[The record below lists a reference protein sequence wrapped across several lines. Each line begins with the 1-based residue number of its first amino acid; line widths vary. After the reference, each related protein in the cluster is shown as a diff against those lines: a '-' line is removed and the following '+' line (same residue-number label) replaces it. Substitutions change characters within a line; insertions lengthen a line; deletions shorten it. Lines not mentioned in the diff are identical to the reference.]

1 MRWLLRL
8 LKAAF
13 TWLLALLILFE
24 EWGWEPLVR
33 LLGLL
38 ARLPVIGWVERRIAR
53 LPSYAALAVI
63 FVPAVLLLP
72 IKLLAL
78 WIIGRGHALLG
89 LIVIIVAKVAG
100 TAIVARLFMLTKP
113 ALMRLAWFERWYTR
127 WIVWKEALLVRVR
140 ASAAW
145 RAGRA
150 IKASVQRRVRRWR
163 RASADSSSGQ

>member
-1 MRWLLRL
+1 MRWLLRP
-8 LKAAF
+8 LKALG

-24 EWGWEPLVR
+24 EWGWEPLAR

-38 ARLPVIGWVERRIAR
+38 AKLPLIGWLEERIAR
-53 LPSYAALAVI
+53 LPSYAAVAVF
-63 FVPAVLLLP
+63 FVPAILLLP

-78 WIIGRGHALLG
+78 WVIGRGHALLG
-89 LIVIIVAKVAG
+89 VAVIVIAKLAG
-100 TAIVARLFMLTKP
+100 TAVVARLFMLTKP

-127 WIVWKEALLVRVR
+127 WTVWKEAVIAHVR

-150 IKASVQRRVRRWR
+150 IKAAVKRRVRSWR
-163 RASADSSSGQ
+163 RAFGSTGGE

>member
-1 MRWLLRL
+1 MRWLLRAL
-8 LKAAF
+8 TTLA

-24 EWGWEPLVR
+24 EWGWEPLAR

-38 ARLPVIGWVERRIAR
+38 AKLPLIGWLEQRIAR
-53 LPSYAALAVI
+53 LPSYAAVAV
-63 FVPAVLLLP
+63 FFLPAILLLP

-89 LIVIIVAKVAG
+89 VAVIVIAKLAG
-100 TAIVARLFMLTKP
+100 TAVVARLFMLTKP
-113 ALMRLAWFERWYTR
+113 ALMRLAWLERWYMR
-127 WIVWKEALLVRVR
+127 WTVWKEAVIAHVR

-150 IKASVQRRVRRWR
+150 IKAAVKRRLRSWR
-163 RASADSSSGQ
+163 RASGSTGGE